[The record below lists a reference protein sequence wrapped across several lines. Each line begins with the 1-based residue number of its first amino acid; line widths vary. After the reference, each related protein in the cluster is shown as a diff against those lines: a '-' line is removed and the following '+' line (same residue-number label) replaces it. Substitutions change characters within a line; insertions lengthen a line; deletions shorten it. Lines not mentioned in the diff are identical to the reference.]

1 MTEKR
6 AYILLFIAAVLLQGF
21 LTGGLILIGA
31 GSDALVLAYALLVCG
46 AGLGVGL
53 IDAHYR

>member
-1 MTEKR
+1 LTEKR

-21 LTGGLILIGA
+21 LTGGLMLIGA
-31 GSDALVLAYALLVCG
+31 GSDALVLAYALLACG